1 MKKIILTV
9 ILISILAC
17 RTPDR
22 VNAPAGL
29 NMPVWV
35 NDDILEITVTADA
48 DQAEKRKTIRLIKTR
63 DDAVRKA
70 RYLLYDATLGASS
83 GNFKKH
89 LENMN
94 NNPMAVVIDRTT
106 EFPNGIIVDMK
117 YDNNDRCTI
126 HYRIHAIKLREVIK
140 KIEEKYR

>member
-1 MKKIILTV
+1 MKTITSLFLLAFV
-9 ILISILAC
+9 LAC
-17 RTPDR
+17 RTPER
-22 VNAPAGL
+22 AHTPARL
-29 NMPVWV
+29 NMPVWIN
-35 NDDILEITVTADA
+35 NDMLEITVTGNADTV
-48 DQAEKRKTIRLIKTR
+48 DTIKAMRRI
-63 DDAVRKA
+63 KA
-70 RYLLYDATLGASS
+70 RHDAENKARCLIYDATLGASS